1 MPPETLTTTFI
12 EASMADDDK
21 KPDGGMCV
29 GSIARLIEGQ
39 IAQTYDSV
47 RMRQAWERILEGPTS
62 RKVIAEA
69 LTREL
74 SFGRYVRK
82 VKAQPLHVHLHIA
95 PDGDPEA
102 IGKAM
107 SQALNGQLRPID
119 M

>member
-1 MPPETLTTTFI
+1 MT
-12 EASMADDDK
+12 DDDK
-21 KPDGGMCV
+21 KPDEGMCV

-62 RKVIAEA
+62 RKVIAAA
-69 LTREL
+69 LANEL

-95 PDGDPEA
+95 ADGDPEA
-102 IGKAM
+102 IGKAIRL
-107 SQALNGQLRPID
+107 ALNGQARPFD
-119 M
+119 L